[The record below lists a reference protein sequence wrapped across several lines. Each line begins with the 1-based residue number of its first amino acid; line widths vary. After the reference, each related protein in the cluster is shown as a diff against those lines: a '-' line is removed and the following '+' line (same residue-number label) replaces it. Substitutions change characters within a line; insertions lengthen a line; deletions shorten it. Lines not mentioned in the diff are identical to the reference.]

1 MTIKEEKSKER
12 HIAIIGIP
20 TKYTTLN
27 PLNKES
33 LEKTIAKLNKIQQDK
48 NSLELAKL
56 FVMLFENE
64 LKHIGE

>member
-1 MTIKEEKSKER
+1 MSEEK

-33 LEKTIAKLNKIQQDK
+33 LEDTIAKLNEIQH
-48 NSLELAKL
+48 NNLAKL
-56 FVMLFENE
+56 FKE
-64 LKHIGE
+64 LYVDKLDYIGESCETNPT

>member
-1 MTIKEEKSKER
+1 MSEEK

-33 LEKTIAKLNKIQQDK
+33 LEDTIAKLNEIQH
-48 NSLELAKL
+48 NNLAKL
-56 FVMLFENE
+56 FKE
-64 LKHIGE
+64 LYVDKLDYIGG

>member
-1 MTIKEEKSKER
+1 MSEEK

-33 LEKTIAKLNKIQQDK
+33 LEDTIAKLNEIQH
-48 NSLELAKL
+48 NNLAKL
-56 FVMLFENE
+56 FKE
-64 LKHIGE
+64 LYVDKLNYIGESYETNHYSS